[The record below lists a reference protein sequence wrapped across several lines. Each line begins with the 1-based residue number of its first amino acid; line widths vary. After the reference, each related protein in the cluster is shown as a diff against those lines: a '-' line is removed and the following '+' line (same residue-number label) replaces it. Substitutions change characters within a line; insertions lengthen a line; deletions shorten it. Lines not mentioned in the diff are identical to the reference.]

1 MQYIIVLSLVVLIIY
16 ILYKPYGEGFT
27 SLDYVIPRIAWSYWE
42 GDGIPET
49 IQLIQKRTKSKLPN
63 WDIKLITKET
73 LHEYIDPSTI
83 PSKIDN
89 YGVQH
94 RADWYRVALLK
105 KYGGMWL
112 DASIVINDGAAIE
125 KLYSESVD
133 ARSEFTG
140 FTLGDDPE
148 HYIENWFM
156 LAPKGSEVISK
167 LYDEFT
173 VAIEKGFIEYKNDL
187 EKEKQIIIIPKV
199 YEFGDTNVY
208 LTQHACMQ
216 AVIQSRLGRKPRLVL
231 KPAENDMFKIQTDCK
246 WDFGCLANK
255 LTQPEIKEIPYLKLR
270 GGERDILKAGYFT
283 EGFIPV
289 GRVGWAN

>member
-1 MQYIIVLSLVVLIIY
+1 MQYIFIVGLLVLIIY

-27 SLDYVIPRIAWSYWE
+27 SLEYTIPRIAWSYWE

-49 IQLIQKRTKSKLPN
+49 IQLIQKRTQEKLPN
-63 WDIKLITKET
+63 WKIHLLTQHTIYD
-73 LHEYIDPSTI
+73 YIDKDSIPSTFA
-83 PSKIDN
+83 N

-94 RADWYRVALLK
+94 RADWYRVALLN

-125 KLYSESVD
+125 KLYEESVR

-167 LYDEFT
+167 LLDEFT
-173 VAIEKGFIEYKNDL
+173 VAMRKGFIEYKNDL
-187 EKEKQIIIIPKV
+187 EKEKQITIIPKV

-231 KPAENDMFKIQTDCK
+231 KPAEHDMFKIQTDCK
-246 WDFGCLANK
+246 WDFGCLADK
-255 LTQPEIKEIPYLKLR
+255 LTKSEIKQIPYLKLR
-270 GGERDILKAGYFT
+270 GGERDILKAGYFS
-283 EGFIPV
+283 EGFTPA